1 MLDRGSIKVDTDHFP
16 PALPSE
22 PVRRTSASAADI
34 QDALNILRAAKYSD
48 LRPAKV
54 GLKRGFEHPEL
65 KPEDD
70 RPETD

>member
-1 MLDRGSIKVDTDHFP
+1 MKKITGNTDDKQTKTP
-16 PALPSE
+16 PQAG
-22 PVRRTSASAADI
+22 
-34 QDALNILRAAKYSD
+34 ILRAAKYSD